1 MKSKACGERSKPAFA
16 SRSRSR
22 LRPPTVSH
30 VLTAVEIE
38 WPKLLSI
45 GSRTASL
52 AIESRSILALLVYHY
67 AHGMLASHEIES
79 VFRTDPRLRLL
90 CRAEFPDWRELR
102 RFRCLNH
109 NAVRNCLAHVLADE
123 NQSVAEQFDSSDE
136 AEHRLSE
143 ATVLDNLFAD
153 E

>member
-1 MKSKACGERSKPAFA
+1 MNSTACDARSKPASA
-16 SRSRSR
+16 SRS
-22 LRPPTVSH
+22 RPPTVSQ

-45 GSRTASL
+45 GSPAASL
-52 AIESRSILALLVYHY
+52 AIEPRAILALLVYHY
-67 AHGMLASHEIES
+67 AHGMLASHDIES
-79 VFRTDPRLRLL
+79 AFRTDPHLRLL
-90 CRAEFPDWRELR
+90 CRDEFPGWRELR
-102 RFRCLNH
+102 RFRRLNH
-109 NAVRNCLAHVLADE
+109 NAVRNCLAHVLAVE
-123 NQSVAEQFDSSDE
+123 KQSIAEEVASSDE